1 MNKCVYEFIYVD
13 AYGRTEEEMLEKASE
28 IVQNEMAYG
37 TELVDVSPDF
47 NIDIRLTN
55 TNGKLKTYQIKV
67 LGNYV

>member
-13 AYGRTEEEMLEKASE
+13 AYGRTEEEMMEKASE
-28 IVQNEMAYG
+28 VVDNEMAYG

-47 NIDIRLTN
+47 NIAIKLTN